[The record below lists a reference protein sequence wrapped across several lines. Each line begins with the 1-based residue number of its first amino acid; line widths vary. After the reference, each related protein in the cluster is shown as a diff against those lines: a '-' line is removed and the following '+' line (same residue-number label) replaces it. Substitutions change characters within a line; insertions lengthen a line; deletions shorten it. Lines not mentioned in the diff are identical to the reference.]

1 MTLTLWSSSC
11 SMSFCAQAMS
21 LFKAH
26 CYTYPNIVTHT
37 HALSHCYTYPV
48 ALRNHYQA
56 ISNSP
61 IQWMLHGEI
70 QRFWAEKEMH
80 AKKSTQKKFTWFL
93 VLTTV
98 DSHSKETLPEAQRTQ
113 AIKSKTWNISG
124 AKIITNSSF
133 NSFSRAVKMHCAG
146 TATRCCQSP
155 EHISI
160 KCTKLWTLHACF
172 RKWPLGGAITVEK
185 QKQNLLWLRTH
196 RNQSNM
202 STQEKITVNFHEC
215 RDYCKMA

>member
-1 MTLTLWSSSC
+1 
-11 SMSFCAQAMS
+11 MSFCAQAVS

-37 HALSHCYTYPV
+37 HALSDCYTYPV
-48 ALRNHYQA
+48 ALRNQ
-56 ISNSP
+56 
-61 IQWMLHGEI
+61 QF
-70 QRFWAEKEMH
+70 QTRRFNECFMVKFKGFERKKETH

-155 EHISI
+155 EHIAI
-160 KCTKLWTLHACF
+160 KYTKLWTLHAHAGDNDIWVF
-172 RKWPLGGAITVEK
+172 
-185 QKQNLLWLRTH
+185 Q
-196 RNQSNM
+196 
-202 STQEKITVNFHEC
+202 
-215 RDYCKMA
+215 KMATRWRYYCWKTKTELIVIKDS

>member
-1 MTLTLWSSSC
+1 M
-11 SMSFCAQAMS
+11 
-21 LFKAH
+21 H
-26 CYTYPNIVTHT
+26 CHIVTHT
-37 HALSHCYTYPV
+37 PSHYETTIKQFQTRQFNECFIV
-48 ALRNHYQA
+48 KFKGFERK
-56 ISNSP
+56 
-61 IQWMLHGEI
+61 
-70 QRFWAEKEMH
+70 KETH

-155 EHISI
+155 EHIAI
-160 KCTKLWTLHACF
+160 KYTKLWTLHAHAGDNDIWVF
-172 RKWPLGGAITVEK
+172 
-185 QKQNLLWLRTH
+185 QKMATRWRYYCWKTKTELLWLKTH
-196 RNQSNM
+196 RIQSNM
-202 STQEKITVNFHEC
+202 STQEKNNCEFSWI
-215 RDYCKMA
+215 